1 MTVNAIRKALLRP
14 SQNLIKKM
22 SNVTWVPDASIESL
36 LERSSKD
43 TKWSTVNSSTA
54 GHRTVKVLPTGT
66 ADIQLYSLATPV
78 SALQCTFC
86 TI

>member
-1 MTVNAIRKALLRP
+1 
-14 SQNLIKKM
+14 M

-43 TKWSTVNSSTA
+43 TKWSSVNSSTA
-54 GHRTVKVLPTGT
+54 GHRTVKALPTGT

-78 SALQCTFC
+78 SALKYTFC
-86 TI
+86 TL